1 MRERQG
7 FLSPRMS
14 GEDSIHTILI
24 QIVKQQPN
32 SREVPLISAPQ
43 SVSPLVTPQPMKIH
57 LICAKSG
64 AVLSQSAKTPVPAI
78 ETLINQRVGSLSDSH
93 PLGR

>member
-1 MRERQG
+1 MLANSASTNPRP
-7 FLSPRMS
+7 LSSNPKKRPCWS
-14 GEDSIHTILI
+14 CGARS
-24 QIVKQQPN
+24 
-32 SREVPLISAPQ
+32 EVPFISAPH

-57 LICAKSG
+57 LIYAKSG